1 MVRPEAVATLCE
13 MAEAVLAS
21 NGVEPPHV
29 LPGGDARWP
38 GRSADAPRPNQRLP
52 KRARNSPRPFQWAPR
67 RGRDTSLAAHGRGIP
82 TTPRFDAYTLR
93 IAIWLVK
100 QPIERGAATGQNVA
114 MGKKLAKRSGRP
126 PIHPSL
132 KRKAFAVPM
141 NAVERRR
148 YEKGAARDGQR
159 DLATWIRS
167 VLDAYC
173 TKPGQT

>member
-1 MVRPEAVATLCE
+1 
-13 MAEAVLAS
+13 
-21 NGVEPPHV
+21 
-29 LPGGDARWP
+29 
-38 GRSADAPRPNQRLP
+38 
-52 KRARNSPRPFQWAPR
+52 
-67 RGRDTSLAAHGRGIP
+67 
-82 TTPRFDAYTLR
+82 LR
-93 IAIWLVK
+93 IENRPVK
-100 QPIERGAATGQNVA
+100 PRIERGAGARQNAA

-173 TKPGQT
+173 TKPGHT